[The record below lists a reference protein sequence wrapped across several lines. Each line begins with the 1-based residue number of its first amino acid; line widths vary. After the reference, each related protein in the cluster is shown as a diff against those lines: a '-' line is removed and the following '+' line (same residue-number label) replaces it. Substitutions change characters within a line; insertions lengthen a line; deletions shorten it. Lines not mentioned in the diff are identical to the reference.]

1 MNYSKMWRIHN
12 KLSLQS
18 QQQKKAKR
26 NVTDE
31 FVTT

>member
-1 MNYSKMWRIHN
+1 MNYSKMLRIHN

-18 QQQKKAKR
+18 KQQKKAKR

>member
-12 KLSLQS
+12 KLSLQN
-18 QQQKKAKR
+18 QQQKNAEG